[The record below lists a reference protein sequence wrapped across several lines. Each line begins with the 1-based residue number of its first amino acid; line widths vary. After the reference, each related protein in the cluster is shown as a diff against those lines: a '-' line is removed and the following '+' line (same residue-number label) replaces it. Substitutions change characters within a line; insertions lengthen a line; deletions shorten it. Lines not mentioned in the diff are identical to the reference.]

1 MGENETFLLQVDS
14 KGTAEIPLLC
24 ICPSKTLVQKDTCTI
39 VLGSIIY
46 YSQDM
51 ETT

>member
-1 MGENETFLLQVDS
+1 MEENETFLLQVDS

-24 ICPSKTLVQKDTCTI
+24 IYPGETLVQKDTCNI
-39 VLGSIIY
+39 VLGSTICN
-46 YSQDM
+46 SQDL